1 MQLFDDDLEPVA
13 VRKTPLSAPFIYK
26 SLFEGPQSFYQ
37 ERLGTNIRK
46 ALKKRVAFFAG
57 CSIQIRM
64 RSQAEQCN
72 AAALP
77 RQRARDA
84 TGSWY
89 ALWFEEHDAPRHAAR
104 GGRGPL
110 PGDVLRGLALQLL
123 GLLMWVLLI

>member
-1 MQLFDDDLEPVA
+1 MQLFDDDLEPVT

-26 SLFEGPQSFYQ
+26 KRSFYQ
-37 ERLGTNIRK
+37 DRLGTNIGK
-46 ALKKRVAFFAG
+46 TQKRVAFSAG
-57 CSIQIRM
+57 CSNQIRM